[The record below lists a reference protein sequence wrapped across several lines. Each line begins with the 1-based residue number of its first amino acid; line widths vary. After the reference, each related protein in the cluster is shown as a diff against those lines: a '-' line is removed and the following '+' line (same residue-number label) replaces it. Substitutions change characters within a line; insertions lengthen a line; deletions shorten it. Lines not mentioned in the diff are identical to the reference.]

1 MKDLKL
7 ERRNSGRYFEENMC
21 EVLRKKTPDLTRLRW
36 EIHKGQGERS
46 LSLGTLDRK
55 VGVVK
60 SQGDKTREK
69 IEGASSRLR
78 NFDLGKL

>member
-1 MKDLKL
+1 MGTIK
-7 ERRNSGRYFEENMC
+7 
-21 EVLRKKTPDLTRLRW
+21 KKTADLTRLRW

-46 LSLGTLDRK
+46 LSLETLDRK

>member
-1 MKDLKL
+1 MDERILENISKCMWELLKK
-7 ERRNSGRYFEENMC
+7 
-21 EVLRKKTPDLTRLRW
+21 KKTLDLTRLRW
-36 EIHKGQGERS
+36 EIHKDQGERS

-55 VGVVK
+55 VAVVK